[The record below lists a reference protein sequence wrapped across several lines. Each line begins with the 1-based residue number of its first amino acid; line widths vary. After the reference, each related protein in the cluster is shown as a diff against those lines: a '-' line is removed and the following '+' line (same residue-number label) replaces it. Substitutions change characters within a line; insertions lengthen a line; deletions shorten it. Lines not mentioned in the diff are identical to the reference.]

1 MFHTTLLNNICCTW
15 ISQRTN
21 IKKPVERKNLTS
33 RAAALDVLLSIFW
46 GGHPTSL
53 KVALPY
59 APPIRQGW
67 MRFLLSGLI
76 IFLWSRYNNISLKA
90 EKSEIVPLF
99 KLGILFSV
107 QLLFLNY
114 GISKTTVASSVILN
128 STYPIWV
135 IILGPIFIKSDKFT
149 FLKFTGV
156 VIAYFGIVV
165 TYFDSLDNSS
175 YILGNSFCLISG
187 FLLGVRTIY
196 LAKNSDSIAPMK
208 LLMAQAV
215 FGTTIFLVLSLLI
228 ETDLYKFSMILVW
241 SIIYQGAVVAGFNFI
256 ANIWL
261 LKNYKPSQVT
271 VIHLSQPIFG
281 IIIGW
286 VVLNESIGWAVI
298 LGSFLVILGSFL
310 VRKNP
315 KNI

>member
-1 MFHTTLLNNICCTW
+1 
-15 ISQRTN
+15 
-21 IKKPVERKNLTS
+21 
-33 RAAALDVLLSIFW
+33 
-46 GGHPTSL
+46 
-53 KVALPY
+53 
-59 APPIRQGW
+59 

-76 IFLWSRYNNISLKA
+76 IFLWSRYNNISLRV

-149 FLKFTGV
+149 FMKFTGV

-165 TYFDSLDNSS
+165 TYFDSLDNNS

-215 FGTTIFLVLSLLI
+215 SGTIIFLVLSLLI

-310 VRKNP
+310 VRKNS